1 MKKFFYLKDFSF
13 DELDEIYNIYLI
25 EFEKNM
31 ISIK

>member
-25 EFEKNM
+25 EFEK
-31 ISIK
+31 I